1 MQILWSDPD
10 PLSQNLLF
18 HMIPGDLCTQE
29 GSKVSGSGA
38 AVHIECPSKP
48 HLPVDM
54 ILGPVPGLN
63 KTEQLLLLHSS
74 EL

>member
-1 MQILWSDPD
+1 MQILWSNPG
-10 PLSQNLLF
+10 PPQSEPF

-48 HLPVDM
+48 HFPVDM